1 MEQRRSEAGPPNTPQ
16 TLIIERRS
24 TSTHL
29 SALSFQSTSDACV
42 QTHRGSSRRG
52 SNLERR
58 RARSADLEKATQP
71 SQLRAVEDRWVTE
84 YMRCFSARLR

>member
-1 MEQRRSEAGPPNTPQ
+1 MEQQRATQQAADINNRAQ
-16 TLIIERRS
+16 I
-24 TSTHL
+24 HL
-29 SALSFQSTSDACV
+29 HLHPSALSFQSTSDACV